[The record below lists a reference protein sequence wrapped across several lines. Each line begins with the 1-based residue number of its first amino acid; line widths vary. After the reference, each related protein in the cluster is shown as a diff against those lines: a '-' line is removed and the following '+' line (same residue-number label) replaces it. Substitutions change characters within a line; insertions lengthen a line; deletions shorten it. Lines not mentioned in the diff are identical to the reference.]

1 MRDYFFSFL
10 NKQKTDKIVFSV
22 DDVETGAV
30 KAGAG
35 FWSRGAFDTLAP
47 GISKYFSLFITL
59 QFSFL

>member
-1 MRDYFFSFL
+1 MLFFHLICFFL
-10 NKQKTDKIVFSV
+10 CVCVKKTDKIVFSV

-47 GISKYFSLFITL
+47 GISKYQPI
-59 QFSFL
+59 